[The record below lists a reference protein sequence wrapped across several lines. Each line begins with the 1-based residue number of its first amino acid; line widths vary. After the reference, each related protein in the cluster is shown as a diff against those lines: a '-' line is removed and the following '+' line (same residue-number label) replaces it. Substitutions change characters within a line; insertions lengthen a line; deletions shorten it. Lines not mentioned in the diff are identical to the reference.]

1 MRLVFLLLSH
11 CFLLTANAQDL
22 GVFGETFEIA
32 EEDFLYHMMSKLQ
45 KMNQTG
51 ELKIA
56 QKKVQEK
63 VKESI
68 SHPQAVQGITETEKE
83 REYKFDPTITA
94 TQDLA
99 DHNGK
104 VFVRAGE
111 QFNPLNQVK
120 MSPMLFI
127 DGENEKQINWAL
139 KKISEKKIFKHDF
152 AKIVLVKGS
161 PFDLQEKLNRQ
172 IFFDQNGLLTKKLGI
187 EHVPAIVFQNPWE
200 KVLTVRE
207 EVAE

>member
-1 MRLVFLLLSH
+1 MKVIFLLLSQ

-32 EEDFLYHMMSKLQ
+32 EEDFLQHMMSKLQ

-68 SHPQAVQGITETEKE
+68 SHPQTVQGITETEKE
-83 REYKFDPTITA
+83 REFKFDPTITV

-104 VFVRAGE
+104 IFVRAGE
-111 QFNPLNQVK
+111 QFNPLDQVK
-120 MSPMLFI
+120 MTPMLFI
-127 DGENEKQINWAL
+127 DGENEKQISWAL
-139 KKISEKKIFKHDF
+139 KKISEKKIFRHDF

-161 PFDLQEKLNRQ
+161 PFDLQEKLDRP
-172 IFFDQNGLLTKKLGI
+172 IYFDQQGLLTKKLGV

-200 KVLTVRE
+200 KVLTIRE

>member
-1 MRLVFLLLSH
+1 MRVIFLLLSQ

-32 EEDFLYHMMSKLQ
+32 EEDLLQHMMNKLQ
-45 KMNQTG
+45 KINQTG

-56 QKKVQEK
+56 QKQIQEK
-63 VKESI
+63 IRQNIEK
-68 SHPQAVQGITETEKE
+68 PKAVQGITDTEKE
-83 REYKFDPTITA
+83 REFKFDPTITV
-94 TQDLA
+94 TQDLS

-104 VFVRAGE
+104 VFARAGE
-111 QFNPLNQVK
+111 QFNPLDQVK

-127 DGENEKQINWAL
+127 DGENEKQITWAL
-139 KKISEKKIFKHDF
+139 KKISEKKIFRHDF

-172 IFFDQNGLLTKKLGI
+172 IYFDQQGLLTKKLGI
-187 EHVPAIVFQNPWE
+187 EHVPAIVFQQPWE
-200 KVLTVRE
+200 KVLTIRE

>member
-1 MRLVFLLLSH
+1 MKLIFFLLSQ

-32 EEDFLYHMMSKLQ
+32 EEDFLQHMMSKLQ
-45 KMNQTG
+45 KMNLTG

-56 QKKVQEK
+56 QNQIQEK
-63 VKESI
+63 I
-68 SHPQAVQGITETEKE
+68 RRNIAHPKAVQGITKTEKE
-83 REYKFDPTITA
+83 REFKFDPTITV

-104 VFVRAGE
+104 IFARAGE

-120 MSPMLFI
+120 MTPMLFI
-127 DGENEKQINWAL
+127 NGENEKQISWAL
-139 KKISEKKIFKHDF
+139 KKISEKKIFRHDF
-152 AKIVLVKGS
+152 AKIVLMKGS
-161 PFDLQEKLNRQ
+161 PFDLQEKLDRP
-172 IFFDQNGLLTKKLGI
+172 IYFDQQGFLTKKLGI

>member
-1 MRLVFLLLSH
+1 MRVIFLLLSQ

-32 EEDFLYHMMSKLQ
+32 EEDFLKHMMSKLQ
-45 KMNQTG
+45 KMNLTG

-56 QKKVQEK
+56 QNQIQEK
-63 VKESI
+63 I
-68 SHPQAVQGITETEKE
+68 RRNIAHPKAVQGITKTEKE
-83 REYKFDPTITA
+83 REFKFDPTITV

-104 VFVRAGE
+104 IFARAGE

-120 MSPMLFI
+120 MTPMLFI
-127 DGENEKQINWAL
+127 NGENEKQISWAL
-139 KKISEKKIFKHDF
+139 KKISEKKIFRHDF

-161 PFDLQEKLNRQ
+161 PFDLQEKLDRP
-172 IFFDQNGLLTKKLGI
+172 IYFDQQGFLTKKLGI

>member
-1 MRLVFLLLSH
+1 MKLLFFLLSQ

-32 EEDFLYHMMSKLQ
+32 EEDFLQHMMSKLQ
-45 KMNQTG
+45 KMNLTG

-56 QKKVQEK
+56 QNQIQEK
-63 VKESI
+63 I
-68 SHPQAVQGITETEKE
+68 RRNIAHPKAVQGITKTEKE
-83 REYKFDPTITA
+83 REFKFDPTITV

-104 VFVRAGE
+104 IFARAGE
-111 QFNPLNQVK
+111 QFNPLDHVK
-120 MSPMLFI
+120 MTPMLFI
-127 DGENEKQINWAL
+127 VGNNNKHVSWAL
-139 KKISEKKIFKHDF
+139 KKIEDRKIFRHDF

-161 PFDLQEKLNRQ
+161 PLDLQEKLDRP
-172 IFFDQNGLLTKKLGI
+172 IYFDQQGFLTKKLGI

>member
-1 MRLVFLLLSH
+1 MRVIFLLLSQ

-32 EEDFLYHMMSKLQ
+32 EEDFLQHMMSKLQ
-45 KMNQTG
+45 KMNLTG

-56 QKKVQEK
+56 QKQIQEK
-63 VKESI
+63 I
-68 SHPQAVQGITETEKE
+68 QRNIAHPPAVQGITETEKE

-104 VFVRAGE
+104 IFARAGE

-120 MSPMLFI
+120 MTPMLFI
-127 DGENEKQINWAL
+127 NGENEKQISWAL
-139 KKISEKKIFKHDF
+139 KKISEKKIFRHDF

-172 IFFDQNGLLTKKLGI
+172 IFFDQHGFLTKKLGI

>member
-1 MRLVFLLLSH
+1 MRLVFLLLSQ

-32 EEDFLYHMMSKLQ
+32 EEDLLQHMMGKLK
-45 KMNQTG
+45 KMEKRG
-51 ELKIA
+51 DLKIA
-56 QKKVQEK
+56 QNKVQEEIRK
-63 VKESI
+63 NI
-68 SHPQAVQGITETEKE
+68 AHPPAVQGITETEKE
-83 REYKFDPTITA
+83 KEYKFDPTIT
-94 TQDLA
+94 TTRDLS

-111 QFNPLNQVK
+111 KFNPLDKVK

-127 DGENEKQINWAL
+127 DGENEKQITWAL
-139 KKISEKKIFKHDF
+139 KKISEKKIFRHDF

-161 PFDLQEKLNRQ
+161 PFDLQEKLNRP
-172 IFFDQNGLLTKKLGI
+172 IYFDQLGLLTKKLGI

-207 EVAE
+207 EAVK

>member
-1 MRLVFLLLSH
+1 MKLIFFLFSQ
-11 CFLLTANAQDL
+11 CFLLTADAQDL

-32 EEDFLYHMMSKLQ
+32 EEDLLQRMMSKLQ

-56 QKKVQEK
+56 QKKVREK
-63 VKESI
+63 IKQNI
-68 SHPQAVQGITETEKE
+68 AHPPAVQGITETEKE
-83 REYKFDPTITA
+83 REYKFDPTITV

-104 VFVRAGE
+104 VFARAGE
-111 QFNPLNQVK
+111 LFNPLDQVK

-127 DGENEKQINWAL
+127 DGDNEKHVRWAL
-139 KKISEKKIFKHDF
+139 KKIEDRKIFRHGL

-161 PFDLQEKLNRQ
+161 PFDLQEKLNQQ
-172 IFFDQNGLLTKKLGI
+172 IYFDQQGFLTKKLGI
-187 EHVPAIVFQNPWE
+187 KHVPVIVFQNPLE

>member
-1 MRLVFLLLSH
+1 MKLVFFLLSQ
-11 CFLLTANAQDL
+11 CVLLAANAQDL
-22 GVFGETFEIA
+22 GVFGETFEVA
-32 EEDFLYHMMSKLQ
+32 EEDFLHHMMSKLQ

-56 QKKVQEK
+56 QNKVQEK
-63 VKESI
+63 IKENI
-68 SHPQAVQGITETEKE
+68 THPPAVQGITETEKE
-83 REYKFDPTITA
+83 KEYKFDPTITA
-94 TQDLA
+94 TRDLS

-104 VFVRAGE
+104 IFARAGE
-111 QFNPLNQVK
+111 QFNPLDQVK

-127 DGENEKQINWAL
+127 NGNSGKQVSWAL
-139 KKISEKKIFKHDF
+139 KKVEDRKIFRHDF

-172 IFFDQNGLLTKKLGI
+172 IFFDQHGFLTKKLGI

-200 KVLTVRE
+200 KVLTIRE

>member
-1 MRLVFLLLSH
+1 MRVIFLLLSQY
-11 CFLLTANAQDL
+11 FLLTANAQDL

-32 EEDFLYHMMSKLQ
+32 EEDLLQHMMGKLK
-45 KMNQTG
+45 KMDQTG

-63 VKESI
+63 IKENI
-68 SHPQAVQGITETEKE
+68 SHPKAVQGITETEKE
-83 REYKFDPTITA
+83 REFQFDPTITV

-104 VFVRAGE
+104 VFARAGD
-111 QFNPLNQVK
+111 QFNPLDRVK

-127 DGENEKQINWAL
+127 NGDNEKHVSWAL
-139 KKISEKKIFKHDF
+139 KKILEKKIFRHDF

-161 PFDLQEKLNRQ
+161 PFDIQEKLNRP
-172 IFFDQNGLLTKKLGI
+172 IYFDQQGLLTKKLGI
-187 EHVPAIVFQNPWE
+187 EHVPAIVFQRPWE
-200 KVLTVRE
+200 KVLMVRE

>member
-1 MRLVFLLLSH
+1 MRLVFLLLSQY
-11 CFLLTANAQDL
+11 FLLTANAQDL

-32 EEDFLYHMMSKLQ
+32 EEDLLQHMMGKLK
-45 KMNQTG
+45 KMDQTG

-63 VKESI
+63 IKENI
-68 SHPQAVQGITETEKE
+68 AHPKAVQGITNTEKE
-83 REYKFDPTITA
+83 REFKFDPTITV
-94 TQDLA
+94 TRDLA

-104 VFVRAGE
+104 VFARAGE
-111 QFNPLNQVK
+111 QFNPLDRVK

-127 DGENEKQINWAL
+127 DGDNEKQINWAL
-139 KKISEKKIFKHDF
+139 KKISEKKIFRHDF
-152 AKIVLVKGS
+152 AKIVLVNGS
-161 PFDLQEKLNRQ
+161 PFDLQEKLNRS
-172 IFFDQNGLLTKKLGI
+172 IYFDQQGLLTKKLGI
-187 EHVPAIVFQNPWE
+187 EHVPAIVFQRPWE